1 MIAQYMI
8 DAPTLIKTHR
18 LSAQLSQRELAR
30 RAGTSSATLN
40 RYESGV
46 VDPTTLT
53 LNRILRAC
61 LPRRRRWAS
70 ATELAHGIADMLR
83 AGDAANAWRLV
94 AEFID
99 DDQESDDREFAL
111 VVADAPASEG
121 DSRAVALTAAIV
133 EHLSATRGLVP
144 PPWTQVTLEVTP
156 WWFVAGDR
164 FRAVALRESPPS
176 FARRGIFVTSG
187 ALERV

>member
-1 MIAQYMI
+1 MI
-8 DAPTLIKTHR
+8 DAPSLIKRHR

-61 LPRRRRWAS
+61 LPRRRRWTS
-70 ATELAHGIADMLR
+70 AAELAHGLADTLR
-83 AGDAANAWRLV
+83 DEDGANAWRLV

-99 DDQESDDREFAL
+99 DEQRSDDSEFAL
-111 VVADAPASEG
+111 VVADAPTPE
-121 DSRAVALTAAIV
+121 DDPRAVALTAAIV
-133 EHLSATRGLVP
+133 EHISVQRGLVP
-144 PPWTQVTLEVTP
+144 PPWTQVNLEVTP

-176 FARRGIFVTSG
+176 FVRRGIFVTSG

>member
-1 MIAQYMI
+1 MI
-8 DAPTLIKTHR
+8 DGPALIRRHR
-18 LSAQLSQRELAR
+18 LGAQLSQRELAR

-40 RYESGV
+40 RYESGI
-46 VDPTTLT
+46 VDPTTGT

-70 ATELAHGIADMLR
+70 ATELARALGRTLRTGEAAD
-83 AGDAANAWRLV
+83 AWRLV

-99 DDQESDDREFAL
+99 DDRGADDREFAL
-111 VVADAPASEG
+111 VVADMPAPEE
-121 DSRAVALTAAIV
+121 DPRAVALTAAIV
-133 EHLSATRGLVP
+133 EHLSARRGLVP
-144 PPWTQVTLEVTP
+144 PPWTQAVAEVTP
-156 WWFVAGDR
+156 WWFVGGER

-176 FARRGIFVTSG
+176 FARRGIFVTAG

>member
-1 MIAQYMI
+1 MI
-8 DAPTLIKTHR
+8 DAPALIKTHR

-40 RYESGV
+40 RYENGV

-70 ATELAHGIADMLR
+70 ATELAHGLADTLR
-83 AGDAANAWRLV
+83 AGDAAIAWRLV

-99 DDQESDDREFAL
+99 DDHGSDDREFAL
-111 VVADAPASEG
+111 VVADVPTPE
-121 DSRAVALTAAIV
+121 DDPRAVALTAAIV
-133 EHLSATRGLVP
+133 EHISARRGLVP
-144 PPWTQVTLEVTP
+144 PPWTQVILEVTP
-156 WWFVAGDR
+156 WWFVAGES
-164 FRAVALRESPPS
+164 FRAVALRESPAS
-176 FARRGIFVTSG
+176 FVRRGIFVTSG

>member
-1 MIAQYMI
+1 MIASVI
-8 DAPTLIKTHR
+8 DAPSLIKRHR
-18 LSAQLSQRELAR
+18 LNAQLSQRELAR
-30 RAGTSSATLN
+30 RARTSSATLS
-40 RYESGV
+40 RYENGV

-70 ATELAHGIADMLR
+70 APELAHGIADTLR
-83 AGDAANAWRLV
+83 AGDAAKAWRLV

-99 DDQESDDREFAL
+99 DDHGSDDSEFEL
-111 VVADAPASEG
+111 VVADAPPPE
-121 DSRAVALTAAIV
+121 DDPRAVALTAAIV
-133 EHLSATRGLVP
+133 EHISASRCLVP
-144 PPWTQVTLEVTP
+144 PPWTQVSLEVTP
-156 WWFVAGDR
+156 WWFVAGDP

-176 FARRGIFVTSG
+176 FVRRGIFVTSS